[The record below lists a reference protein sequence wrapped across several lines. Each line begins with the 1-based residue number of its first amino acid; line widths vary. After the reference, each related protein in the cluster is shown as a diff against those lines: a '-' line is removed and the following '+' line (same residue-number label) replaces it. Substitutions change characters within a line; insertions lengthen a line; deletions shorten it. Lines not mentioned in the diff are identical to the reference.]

1 VDYEG
6 FSQGT
11 RGGEGDRAEEEPEE
25 PVEAEVDVEVE
36 SSADAAPPPP
46 PPPPPVSPTALTD
59 PGAIAPLLPVP
70 WGLDT
75 VCGVMLLW
83 FLAFWSLGHIVVPGA
98 LEFAGM
104 PPRDAL
110 PLRAAAAVHLLLE
123 VSELAATALVLWRAL
138 RSYRPRALGLF
149 RSGLGRPFRG
159 WAAPLLLVCAAFP
172 LVEGAAAA
180 AAALPGLP
188 DAAWSFFQVVF
199 PPSPPSPSPA
209 ALPAAGASVFE
220 AAIAAGD
227 KETCALY
234 LAVVAVAAP
243 LWEEVIF
250 RGFLLTSLA
259 RHVPRRWAI
268 VASSLVFAAAHFT
281 PHRAAA
287 LLLLGLLF
295 GWLYSRTGSL
305 GAAVLAH
312 SLWNLYIFA
321 GLLLG
326 RGAAAGGVV

>member
-1 VDYEG
+1 
-6 FSQGT
+6 
-11 RGGEGDRAEEEPEE
+11 
-25 PVEAEVDVEVE
+25 
-36 SSADAAPPPP
+36 
-46 PPPPPVSPTALTD
+46 
-59 PGAIAPLLPVP
+59 
-70 WGLDT
+70 
-75 VCGVMLLW
+75 M
-83 FLAFWSLGHIVVPGA
+83 
-98 LEFAGM
+98 
-104 PPRDAL
+104 
-110 PLRAAAAVHLLLE
+110 HLLLE

-138 RSYRPRALGLF
+138 RSYRPRALGWF

-188 DAAWSFFQVVF
+188 DAAWYFFQVVF
-199 PPSPPSPSPA
+199 PASPPSPSPA

-227 KETCALY
+227 KATCALY

-250 RGFLLTSLA
+250 RGFLLTSFA

-281 PHRAAA
+281 PAPRRGAAA
-287 LLLLGLLF
+287 AGTAVRL
-295 GWLYSRTGSL
+295 
-305 GAAVLAH
+305 AVLEDGIARRRGACAL
-312 SLWNLYIFA
+312 LWNLYIFA